1 MIYLDYAA
9 NNKTFKEVLDIYYN
23 ETLNDFAN
31 PNSSHKLG
39 SELKEKIDKATE
51 HIASYFNASKDE
63 IIYTSG
69 ATESNNTVLFG
80 LDLNAG
86 DEIIVGEFEHSS
98 IVAPSQVLMKKGI
111 TVSFVPIK
119 ENGLVDLEKLDSMI
133 SDKTKLVTIS
143 TVDSE
148 LGIRQPIE
156 DIAKVCKKHNCLFHT
171 DSSASFGKTKVD
183 YSDVDLIT
191 IAPHKFGGLNGIG
204 ILVKRNNVSMRPLI
218 YGGKSTTKYRAGTP
232 NSGAIFAL
240 EKAIELASTK
250 LDNEYSHIEEINAYF
265 KDKLSNYDITL
276 NSNEYSIKN
285 TINFSV
291 NNIDSSKLSSMLSD
305 NDVYVS
311 TKSACSS
318 SESVSRVIYALTN
331 DKDRASSSIRV
342 SFSYDT
348 TKEEIDKFFN
358 IFDKCLGEINN
369 GRI

>member
-1 MIYLDYAA
+1 MVYLDYAA
-9 NNKTFKEVLDIYYN
+9 NNKTFKEVLDIYYE
-23 ETLNDFAN
+23 ETLKDFAN

-39 SELKEKIDKATE
+39 TDLKEKIDKASDN
-51 HIASYFNASKDE
+51 IAKYFNATKDE

-80 LDLNAG
+80 LDLNPG
-86 DEIIVGEFEHSS
+86 DEIIIGEFEHSS
-98 IVAPSQVLMKKGI
+98 IVAPSNILLKRDVKVL
-111 TVSFVPIK
+111 FAPFDD
-119 ENGLVDLEKLDSMI
+119 NGRINIEELSNMI
-133 SDKTKLVTIS
+133 NTNTKLVSIS
-143 TVDSE
+143 SVDSE

-156 DIAKVCKKHNCLFHT
+156 EIAKVCKEKNVYFHT
-171 DSSASFGKTKVD
+171 DSSASFGKTKID
-183 YSDVDLIT
+183 YTNVDLIT
-191 IAPHKFGGLNGIG
+191 VAPHKFGGLNGIG
-204 ILVKRNNVSMRPLI
+204 LLIKRDNVKMRPLI

-232 NSGAIFAL
+232 NSAAIFAL
-240 EKAIELASTK
+240 EKAIEIASNK

-265 KDKLSNYDITL
+265 LSKLSKYDISL

-291 NNIDSSKLSSMLSD
+291 NNIDSSKLSSLLSD

-331 DKDRASSSIRV
+331 DEKRASSSIRV

-348 TKEEIDKFFN
+348 TKEEIDEFFK
-358 IFDKCLGEINN
+358 ILDKCLGEL
-369 GRI
+369 

>member
-1 MIYLDYAA
+1 MVYLDYAA
-9 NNKTFKEVLDIYYN
+9 NNKTFKEVLDIYYE
-23 ETLNDFAN
+23 ETLKDFAN

-39 SELKEKIDKATE
+39 TDLKEKIDKASDN
-51 HIASYFNASKDE
+51 IAKYFNASKE
-63 IIYTSG
+63 ELIYTSG

-80 LDLNAG
+80 LDLKDG
-86 DEIIVGEFEHSS
+86 DEVITGEFEHSS
-98 IVAPSQVLMKKGI
+98 IVAPLNVLMKKGI
-111 TVSFVPIK
+111 KVSFIPFNDKGI
-119 ENGLVDLEKLDSMI
+119 VDLKELTNMI
-133 SDKTKLVTIS
+133 NENTKLVTVS

-156 DIAKVCKKHNCLFHT
+156 EIAKVCKEKNVLFHT
-171 DSSASFGKTKVD
+171 DSSASFGKTKVN
-183 YSDVDLIT
+183 YSNVDLIT

-204 ILVKRNNVSMRPLI
+204 ILIKRNNVNMKPLI

-240 EKAIELASTK
+240 EKAIEIASTK
-250 LDNEYSHIEEINAYF
+250 LNNEYSHIEEINAYF
-265 KDKLSNYDITL
+265 MEKLSKYDITL

-291 NNIDSSKLSSMLSD
+291 NNIDSSKLSSLLSD

-331 DKDRASSSIRV
+331 DKNRASSSIRV
-342 SFSYDT
+342 SFNYDT
-348 TKEEIDKFFN
+348 TKEEIDEFFK
-358 IFDKCLGEINN
+358 IFDKCLGEL
-369 GRI
+369 

>member
-23 ETLNDFAN
+23 ETLNNFAN

-39 SELKEKIDKATE
+39 FDLKEKIDKSTE
-51 HIASYFNASKDE
+51 RIASYFNASKEE

-80 LDLNAG
+80 LDFKPG
-86 DEIIVGEFEHSS
+86 DEIIAGEFEHSS
-98 IVAPSQVLMKKGI
+98 IVAPLNILIKKDI
-111 TVSFVPIK
+111 KVKFAPIDEK
-119 ENGLVDLEKLDSMI
+119 GLIDIDKLKDII
-133 SDKTKLVTIS
+133 SDNTKLVTIS
-143 TVDSE
+143 SVDSE

-156 DIAKVCKKHNCLFHT
+156 DIANLCKEKNIIFHT
-171 DSSASFGKTKVD
+171 DSSASFGKTKID
-183 YSDVDLIT
+183 YTNVDLVT

-204 ILVKRNNVSMRPLI
+204 ILIKRNNISMRPII
-218 YGGKSTTKYRAGTP
+218 YGGKSTSKFRAGTP
-232 NSGAIFAL
+232 NSAAIFAL
-240 EKAIELASTK
+240 EKAIEMASYK
-250 LDNEYSHIEEINAYF
+250 LDNEYGHIEDLNAYF
-265 KDKLSNYDITL
+265 LNKLSNYDISL

-291 NNIDSSKLSSMLSD
+291 NGIDSSKLSSLLSD
-305 NDVYVS
+305 NNVYVS

-318 SESVSRVIYALTN
+318 SESVSRVIYALT
-331 DKDRASSSIRV
+331 KDEKRASSSIRV

-348 TKEEIDKFFN
+348 TKEEIDKFFD
-358 IFDKCLGEINN
+358 IFSKCIEDIKN